1 MNSSVSSDFSHCYAI
16 AVEHTMSRVF
26 GCSHTGEND
35 LLEHIGGLVDASTVS
50 ASPYYAMV
58 ATLMYLYAT
67 ASPAKREAIC
77 KFINTYSYLE
87 GQSLE
92 DILHAPKGEK
102 TYEKLESTFNAL
114 CGSSEV

>member
-1 MNSSVSSDFSHCYAI
+1 MNSSTPSDFSHCYAI
-16 AVEHTMSRVF
+16 AIEHTMARVF

-102 TYEKLESTFNAL
+102 TYEKLESAFNAL